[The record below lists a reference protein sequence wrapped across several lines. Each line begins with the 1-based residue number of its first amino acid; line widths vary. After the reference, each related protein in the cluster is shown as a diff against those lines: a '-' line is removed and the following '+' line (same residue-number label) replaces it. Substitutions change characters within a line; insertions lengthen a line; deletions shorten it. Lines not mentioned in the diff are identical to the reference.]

1 MGSQHSPLSSP
12 RVAIFLFLF
21 LHSSLSLSNLFG
33 GLKNKTGGGAD
44 NLIICTIRYAV
55 HYTRVYDTVLVDKVG
70 QLVSRTENCD
80 NLITRSVIPSPQ
92 PTAREE
98 EEGEGEARDAKL
110 I

>member
-1 MGSQHSPLSSP
+1 M
-12 RVAIFLFLF
+12 
-21 LHSSLSLSNLFG
+21 
-33 GLKNKTGGGAD
+33 
-44 NLIICTIRYAV
+44 

-98 EEGEGEARDAKL
+98 VEEGEARDAKL